1 MLAVW
6 MLLLLPIMD
15 CCTKKRLLTSM
26 TSVCACAAF
35 GLLSIAVSTDYWLF
49 TSEKNKDNGTVGA
62 VYTHVYSGL
71 WHRCE
76 YKGERPFI
84 KSACLSDKV
93 FRSHCVVPVSVP

>member
-1 MLAVW
+1 MVAVW

-15 CCTKKRLLTSM
+15 CCTKRRLLTSM

-49 TSEKNKDNGTVGA
+49 TSEKNKDNGTVPGA

-76 YKGERPFI
+76 YKGNLPL
-84 KSACLSDKV
+84 SLACL
-93 FRSHCVVPVSVP
+93 FQC